1 MLVPTA
7 ISRRSGLFSP
17 AFDDINKGS
26 EQRES
31 IWYKLPRTPE
41 CDGAQIFAPEKAKVD
56 DDIYL

>member
-7 ISRRSGLFSP
+7 ISRRELFSP

-31 IWYKLPRTPE
+31 IWYKLPRSPE
-41 CDGAQIFAPEKAKVD
+41 CVGAQIFAPEKAKID
-56 DDIYL
+56 DDI